1 MDTEHAGC
9 VRVAGMCHK
18 RASRLRSGAAPACTG
33 HVIWSPRRHL
43 AEPPSTPG
51 DRHVSWDPPGVH
63 AMQYGTPARSYAPT
77 AVHIRGLALTKARP
91 PRSRC
96 LKVIPERPGGSRTT
110 RLPTNRSMG
119 VPSEKSQSGG
129 PHCGIS
135 ALGRG
140 LDTDLVDAVDVSS
153 AAPTAHSPWPM
164 PIPTTRGHSH
174 THPRTAPWNLGPIP
188 RRSTTCSFF

>member
-1 MDTEHAGC
+1 MAGL
-9 VRVAGMCHK
+9 CHK
-18 RASRLRSGAAPACTG
+18 RASRLRSGMRRPRARGMPYGPPDGTLPSPPALPATG
-33 HVIWSPRRHL
+33 MCL
-43 AEPPSTPG
+43 GT
-51 DRHVSWDPPGVH
+51 PPGVH

-129 PHCGIS
+129 RHCGIS

-174 THPRTAPWNLGPIP
+174 THPRTAPWNLGAIP
-188 RRSTTCSFF
+188 LPEGVAGRQRA